1 MKYDPRLKQQVSQ
14 NEQILNRVLQNMRQL
29 RQGQEQNIDPQAL
42 HRNMN
47 RALPAGLRPGN
58 VDDINRVIWPFWF
71 TFELDPGVEDIAP
84 DETRIGSFAV
94 TQEAAFIAVSL
105 TKAVFLREAA
115 PDRFTYIDPENFN
128 LDVSDAEGLKYVL
141 RDSTST
147 REFNDVSMPVDM
159 IGVPRNP
166 TVLPVPILFLQNSNV
181 EIIYTNNSENV
192 RTYRPFVTM
201 FGYRVRLQEYQQ
213 VLSTVSG

>member
-1 MKYDPRLKQQVSQ
+1 
-14 NEQILNRVLQNMRQL
+14 
-29 RQGQEQNIDPQAL
+29 
-42 HRNMN
+42 
-47 RALPAGLRPGN
+47 
-58 VDDINRVIWPFWF
+58 
-71 TFELDPGVEDIAP
+71 
-84 DETRIGSFAV
+84 
-94 TQEAAFIAVSL
+94 
-105 TKAVFLREAA
+105 
-115 PDRFTYIDPENFN
+115 
-128 LDVSDAEGLKYVL
+128 
-141 RDSTST
+141 
-147 REFNDVSMPVDM
+147 M